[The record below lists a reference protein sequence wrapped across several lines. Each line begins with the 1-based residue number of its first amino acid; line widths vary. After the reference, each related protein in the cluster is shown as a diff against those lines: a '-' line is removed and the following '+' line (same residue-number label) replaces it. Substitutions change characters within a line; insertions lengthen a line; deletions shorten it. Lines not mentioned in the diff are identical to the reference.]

1 MRGLVTVTP
10 VARVVRGYHLGAV
23 LVIATVAQRTFLQKW
38 TNRLNDCRA
47 YLWLTTMRS
56 E

>member
-1 MRGLVTVTP
+1 MRGLVIVTP
-10 VARVVRGYHLGAV
+10 VARVVCGYHLGAV
-23 LVIATVAQRTFLQKW
+23 LVIATVAQRTFLQ
-38 TNRLNDCRA
+38 NEEIDCRA